1 MSKIIALVG
10 NPNSGKTTLF
20 NALTGAN
27 HHVGNWPGVT
37 VERKEGQFRFGGDVY
52 TVVDLPGIYSL
63 GAFSED
69 EMVARDFILSGEPDV
84 VINVVDATNIE
95 RNLYLTTQLLEM
107 GAKVVVA
114 LNMVDEASSLSMSF
128 DTETLAK
135 RLGAPVVPTVASK
148 RKGLDDLVAKA
159 VELMQASPQGRK
171 QPLSY
176 GESVDVQVTRLQE
189 VLAGKR
195 LAYPERW
202 VAVKLLEGDAH
213 VRSMVQ
219 ASLTSH
225 ELQEFERVYSE
236 LAAHGSD
243 LALEIVD
250 GRYRFVHSVTN
261 GAVNRPKEQV
271 LTLTDHLD
279 RVLTHKYWGLPLFA
293 LIMFTVF
300 QLTFALG
307 QDVFGEWVA
316 EGVGLVGGALD
327 GLLLRMNA
335 PEWLRAYTAEGLVGG
350 VGAVLEFIPL
360 IVILYTLMGLL
371 EDSGYMARAAY
382 VMDNTMRSV
391 GLQGKTFVPLIVG
404 FGCNVPGV
412 MATRTLENRRDRMI
426 AILINPF
433 MSCGAKIPIYL
444 AFIAAFF
451 PAHGAVVMFSL
462 YVLGILVALL
472 MGKILGNTLFKGE
485 VSHFLMELPPY
496 RIPTIRNVVRN
507 MWDNVAG
514 FLVRAGTVIFLVIS
528 LLWVLAVL
536 PGGVEPYG
544 SESVLG
550 RIGTLIAP
558 IFAPAGFGNWQ
569 ASVGLFS
576 GIAAKEAVV
585 ATLGMVYAGVEEGVE
600 LISALQGA
608 FTPLTALSFMIMTLL
623 YTPCVA
629 TLATIRKET
638 GSAKWALFSA
648 IYSFGIGWLGA
659 VLVFQVG
666 RLLGVG

>member
-189 VLAGKR
+189 VLAGKK

-293 LIMFTVF
+293 LIMFAVF

>member
-544 SESVLG
+544 SESGLG

-648 IYSFGIGWLGA
+648 TYSFGIGWLGA

>member
-189 VLAGKR
+189 VLAGKK

-225 ELQEFERVYSE
+225 ELQEFGRVYSE

-648 IYSFGIGWLGA
+648 TYSFGIGWLGA